1 MKKAKKALALVL
13 CAVLLVAG
21 SVMGTMAYLTSTTE
35 TVNNTFTVG
44 NVSITLDETKV
55 DEYGDIQYGAS
66 SSTTKVTSNV
76 YKLIPG
82 HQYTKDPTVHV
93 TAGSEDAW
101 LFVKV
106 ENDIKGIEAATTI
119 AAQMETNGWTLVAGQ
134 TNVYSYKEIVS
145 AGDDIPVFGTFTIQG
160 TADVASYGTASS
172 NASSDSNSTA
182 SSGPSIK
189 VTAYAVQADSFNTAA
204 EAWAAAPA
212 SWS

>member
-21 SVMGTMAYLTSTTE
+21 SVMGTLAYLTSTTE

-44 NVSITLDETKV
+44 NVSITLDETQV
-55 DEYGDIQYGAS
+55 DAYGNILYGPS
-66 SSTTKVTSNV
+66 SSTNKVTSNE

-82 HQYTKDPTVHV
+82 HEYTKDPTVHV

-106 ENDIKGIEAATTI
+106 ENDIVDIEAPTTI
-119 AAQMETNGWTLVAGQ
+119 ADQMAANGWKLVADQ
-134 TNVYSYKEIVS
+134 TNVYAYKETVS
-145 AGDDIPVFGTFTIQG
+145 AGDNIPVFGAFTIKG

-172 NASSDSNSTA
+172 DASSDSNSTA

-189 VTAYAVQADSFNTAA
+189 VTAYAVQADSFTTAA
-204 EAWAAAPA
+204 DAWAAAPA
-212 SWS
+212 NWS